1 MERRPSLYPFISATD
16 RHISFE
22 FLPPPLRSS
31 TTFLYFH
38 IAKTGNGGDGHRSTR
53 HDRWME
59 AVSLLRSPFLLKIF
73 DLNLTSKVILKR
85 GNARID
91 SIDLISLTRVG
102 IICLERCVKKEKMR
116 GKFIWYVCLLVCYLR
131 IIMYFIYMC
140 VLRVWCVYKYVCN
153 VCQSFGKYL
162 QRNSEE
168 ELYHWSLAPFR
179 RNVNEFVEMCTQ
191 KNIDWK
197 HFART
202 RRIFSNSRRV
212 K

>member
-38 IAKTGNGGDGHRSTR
+38 FAKTGNGGDGHRSTR

-131 IIMYFIYMC
+131 IIMYFIYICMYYVFDVFMSTC
-140 VLRVWCVYKYVCN
+140 AMFANLSANICNEIRKRNCIIGVWLP
-153 VCQSFGKYL
+153 F
-162 QRNSEE
+162 EE
-168 ELYHWSLAPFR
+168 MWTNL
-179 RNVNEFVEMCTQ
+179 
-191 KNIDWK
+191 
-197 HFART
+197 
-202 RRIFSNSRRV
+202 
-212 K
+212 

>member
-116 GKFIWYVCLLVCYLR
+116 GKFIWYICLLVCYLR
-131 IIMYFIYMC
+131 IIMYFIYI
-140 VLRVWCVYKYVCN
+140 CVYYVFDVFISTCAMFANLSANICN
-153 VCQSFGKYL
+153 EIRK
-162 QRNSEE
+162 RNCIIGVWLPFEE
-168 ELYHWSLAPFR
+168 MWTNL
-179 RNVNEFVEMCTQ
+179 
-191 KNIDWK
+191 
-197 HFART
+197 
-202 RRIFSNSRRV
+202 
-212 K
+212 